1 MKRSLFIF
9 AAVALCACG
18 PEGGERV
25 VDISNAVPGDLEEV
39 ATSWELVAVDEREVP
54 LAEVSDVK
62 RYGDRIFVK
71 SGVDFSLSSHPKIY
85 MVEGGRVAGVLDA
98 YGRGPGEYQSLESFA
113 YCPQTAEL
121 IINDRR
127 LKGFRRYRVPE
138 LTWVSDEPAGR
149 YFQTFETLDATHSV
163 ISLEPDGDEPGGP
176 AIWNHAEGKVD
187 YFEEVES
194 RLLAESFG
202 ELRMTREP
210 GGKVLVG
217 VMGRETAIRR
227 ASASGFE
234 PAGGVSFKP
243 DPFAP
248 FWDETDEQKAYQ
260 AFVSVMESG
269 REFGIGADAP
279 LVSGNK
285 LAFWYLATVEEG
297 PEDGWRPAVW
307 TPQGSRTWSE
317 LRVEGYPEPLRIV
330 GSGEGQWCSVLLLEL
345 LEDVPAPKGKLYPKL
360 RELAAQGCET
370 VLLFYSPI

>member
-1 MKRSLFIF
+1 
-9 AAVALCACG
+9 
-18 PEGGERV
+18 
-25 VDISNAVPGDLEEV
+25 
-39 ATSWELVAVDEREVP
+39 
-54 LAEVSDVK
+54 
-62 RYGDRIFVK
+62 
-71 SGVDFSLSSHPKIY
+71 
-85 MVEGGRVAGVLDA
+85 
-98 YGRGPGEYQSLESFA
+98 
-113 YCPQTAEL
+113 
-121 IINDRR
+121 
-127 LKGFRRYRVPE
+127 
-138 LTWVSDEPAGR
+138 
-149 YFQTFETLDATHSV
+149 
-163 ISLEPDGDEPGGP
+163 
-176 AIWNHAEGKVD
+176 
-187 YFEEVES
+187 
-194 RLLAESFG
+194 
-202 ELRMTREP
+202 
-210 GGKVLVG
+210 
-217 VMGRETAIRR
+217 MGRETAIRR

-370 VLLFYSPI
+370 VLLFYSVI

>member
-1 MKRSLFIF
+1 MKKSWILMM
-9 AAVALCACG
+9 AVALCACG
-18 PEGGERV
+18 PESGECV
-25 VDISNAVPGDLEEV
+25 VDISNASPGDLEEF

-62 RYGDRIFVK
+62 RYGDRIFIK
-71 SGVDFSLSSHPKIY
+71 SGEDFSRTQPKIY
-85 MVEGGRVAGVLDA
+85 LVEGGRVAGVLDA

-127 LKGFRRYRVPE
+127 LKGFRHYRVPE

-149 YFQTFETLDATHSV
+149 YFQSFESLDATHSV
-163 ISLEPDGDEPGGP
+163 ITLEPDGDKPGGP

-194 RLLAESFG
+194 GLLAESCG
-202 ELRMTREP
+202 ALRMTREP

-217 VMGRETAIRR
+217 VIGRETAIRR
-227 ASASGFE
+227 ATVSGFE
-234 PAGGVSFKP
+234 SAGRVSFQP

-248 FWDETDEQKAYQ
+248 FWNETDEQKIYQ

-269 REFGIGADAP
+269 GDFGLGADAP

-285 LAFWYLATVEEG
+285 LAFWYCATAEL
-297 PEDGWRPAVW
+297 DWHPAVW

-317 LRVEGYPEPLRIV
+317 LRIEGYPEPLRIV
-330 GSGEGQWCSVLLLEL
+330 GTGEGQWCSVLLLEL

-370 VLLFYSPI
+370 VLMFYSVI